1 MTAELVFG
9 DRILAGAVAA
19 MPHPYALVA
28 QPEPLEHVDERIVRG
43 AAQVVMASSLAEED
57 LERTAKETPGV
68 AAVLGLGGGTAM
80 DTAKFLALHQGVP
93 LLQAPSAVSVDA
105 SVTPQVAVRAGDRV
119 EYRGHIVADRVLVDF
134 SLIQQ
139 APGRLNR
146 AGGGDLLSIHTAL
159 WDWRHGAER
168 PGAGPPGAAAAP
180 VVPEVARRA
189 EQILDTVTALAA
201 EIQAVSPRGIEAIVR
216 AYLEISE
223 TATALGH
230 AQLEEG
236 SEHYFV
242 YCLEQLTGR
251 PLIHG
256 EAVTLGAV
264 LMSELQRNDPAR
276 VRAFAAATGIKWRAS
291 DLGLGPDDVAATLRR
306 LPAYVRETG
315 LPWSVIDEA
324 VLDEAA
330 VTRLAEA
337 VR

>member
-9 DRILAGAVAA
+9 DHILAGAVAA

-28 QPEPLEHVDERIVRG
+28 QPEPLEHVDERVVRD
-43 AAQVVMASSLAEED
+43 AAQVVMASSLAEEE
-57 LERTAKETPGV
+57 LERAAAQVPGV

-80 DTAKFLALHQGVP
+80 DTAKFLALRQGVP

-119 EYRGHIVADRVLVDF
+119 EYRGHIIADRVLVDF
-134 SLIQQ
+134 SLIRQ
-139 APGRLNR
+139 APDRMNR

-168 PGAGPPGAAAAP
+168 PGAGAAP

-189 EQILDTVTALAA
+189 EQILDTVTALAG
-201 EIQAVSPRGIEAIVR
+201 EIRAVSPRGIEAIVR

-223 TATALGH
+223 MATELGH

-242 YCLEQLTGR
+242 YCLEQVTGR

-276 VRAFAAATGIKWRAS
+276 VRAIAEAAGIAWRPA

-306 LPAYVRETG
+306 LPGYVRATG

-324 VLDEAA
+324 VLDEAT

-337 VR
+337 AR

>member
-1 MTAELVFG
+1 MKAELVFG
-9 DRILAGAVAA
+9 DHILAHAVAS

-28 QPEPLEHVDERIVRG
+28 QPEPLQHVDQRIVRG
-43 AAQVVMASSLAEED
+43 AAQVVMASSLAEEE
-57 LERTAKETPGV
+57 LERTAKHAPGV

-80 DTAKFLALHQGVP
+80 DTAKFLALHQGVS
-93 LLQAPSAVSVDA
+93 LLQAPSVVSVDA

-119 EYRGHIVADRVLVDF
+119 EYRGHIVAERVLVDF
-134 SLIQQ
+134 SLIRQ
-139 APGRLNR
+139 APYRLNR

-159 WDWRHGAER
+159 WDWRHGAGR
-168 PGAGPPGAAAAP
+168 PGAGVPP

-189 EQILDTVTALAA
+189 EQILATVTALAA
-201 EIQAVSPRGIEAIVR
+201 EIRAVSRRGIEAIVR
-216 AYLEISE
+216 SYLEISE
-223 TATALGH
+223 MATALGH

-242 YCLEQLTGR
+242 YCLERVTGR

-264 LMSELQRNDPAR
+264 LMSELQHNDPAG
-276 VRAFAAATGIKWRAS
+276 VRAFAAATGTRWRAS
-291 DLGLGPDDVAATLRR
+291 DLGLRPDDVAATLRR
-306 LPAYVRETG
+306 LPSYVRDAG

-324 VLDEAA
+324 RLDEVAI
-330 VTRLAEA
+330 TRLAEA